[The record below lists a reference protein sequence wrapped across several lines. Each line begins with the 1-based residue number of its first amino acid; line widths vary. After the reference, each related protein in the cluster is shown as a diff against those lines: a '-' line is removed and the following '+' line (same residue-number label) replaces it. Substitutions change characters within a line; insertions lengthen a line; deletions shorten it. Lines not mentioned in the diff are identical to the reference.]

1 MRDGTVELTLRCEL
15 PNQWNLVMEDG
26 RKMDWNVIFDG
37 IGSQIVGVLV
47 GALVTSAI
55 SIPISYN
62 AGKRSVAQKQK
73 AGNNAVQTQ
82 VSVSNER

>member
-1 MRDGTVELTLRCEL
+1 MKDG
-15 PNQWNLVMEDG
+15 G
-26 RKMDWNVIFDG
+26 KMDWNVIFDG
-37 IGSQIVGVLV
+37 VGSQIIGVLI

-62 AGKRSVAQKQK
+62 AGKKSVTQKQK

-82 VSVSNER
+82 VGVSSER

>member
-1 MRDGTVELTLRCEL
+1 
-15 PNQWNLVMEDG
+15 
-26 RKMDWNVIFDG
+26 MDWNVIFDG

-62 AGKRSVAQKQK
+62 AGKRSVA
-73 AGNNAVQTQ
+73 
-82 VSVSNER
+82 